1 MPEDDFKPKLGR
13 IRDQRTAKSIR
24 HSTRVIEEVSRDVAR
39 PQRRRGHINPN
50 AHRRGMASGVVAA
63 TGGWTPGT
71 RRVVVRARYV
81 RLSKSNLG
89 PAHAHLR
96 YILRDGT
103 TREGLPGQLYDA
115 NGPASSDPFLA
126 RSENDP
132 HQFRFIVAPEDSARL
147 VDLQPVIRDLMKQM
161 EQDLG
166 TKLDWVAVDHFNT
179 GHPHTH
185 VVVRGCDERGQD
197 LIMARDYISH
207 GIRGRMQDLVTLEL
221 GPETELERMAR
232 QTNEMEQERITG
244 LDRGLLARATENV
257 LVVASSPVDP
267 QRHAMT
273 MGRLRKLETLGLAE
287 EERTGVWAFD
297 PQMELKLRQLGDRA
311 DKIKMMQRALD
322 AVGLE
327 RAPGTYAIFDR
338 GTRKEPLV
346 GKVVGTG
353 LVDEISDRSWLV
365 VDATDGRVHYIEA
378 GRLKPESIPV
388 RDAIVR
394 IVPNR
399 LSGKPQAA
407 PRIEVLAEP
416 APQTGPT
423 YNGPLWL
430 DRIVANP
437 DPSMQI
443 RAGFG
448 GALSRDL
455 DARKRWL
462 AAQDLG
468 RFKTDGGFELRTSAG
483 FQLQQ
488 REQNRIGTDI
498 AAKAGATYVPSVSG
512 TQARGTV
519 GETITTPA
527 SKLVVIRRESEL
539 TVVPWSKALE
549 RHRGREVAGVVTPQ
563 QLMIGRNRARPG
575 LER

>member
-1 MPEDDFKPKLGR
+1 MPEDDFKPRLGR

-24 HSTRVIEEVSRDVAR
+24 HSTRVIEEVSRNVAR
-39 PQRRRGHINPN
+39 PQRRHGHINPN

-81 RLSKSNLG
+81 RMSKSNLG

-147 VDLQPVIRDLMKQM
+147 ADLQPVIRDLMKQM
-161 EQDLG
+161 ERDLG

-185 VVVRGCDERGQD
+185 VVVRGRDERGQD

-221 GPETELERMAR
+221 GPETELERISR
-232 QTNEMEQERITG
+232 QINEIGQERMTG
-244 LDRGLLARATENV
+244 LDRGLIARAAENV
-257 LVVASSPVDP
+257 LVVASSPIDP

-273 MGRLRKLETLGLAE
+273 MGRLRKLETLGLAK
-287 EERTGVWAFD
+287 EERVGVWVFD

-365 VDATDGRVHYIEA
+365 VDATDGRVHYIEV
-378 GRLKPESIPV
+378 GRLKPDGVPP

-394 IVPNR
+394 IVPDQ
-399 LSGKPQAA
+399 LSGKPQAT
-407 PRIEVLAEP
+407 PRIEVLSDSAHQ
-416 APQTGPT
+416 AGPT
-423 YNGPLWL
+423 YDGPLWL
-430 DRIVANP
+430 DRIVASP
-437 DPSMQI
+437 DPSMQT

-448 GALSRDL
+448 AALSREL
-455 DARKRWL
+455 TSRKEWL
-462 AAQDLG
+462 VAQDLG
-468 RFKTDGGFELRTSAG
+468 RFKSDGGFDLRTSASA
-483 FQLQQ
+483 QLQQ
-488 REQNRIGTDI
+488 REQHRIGADI
-498 AAKAGATYVPSVSG
+498 AAKAGATYVPSISG
-512 TQARGTV
+512 AQARGTV
-519 GETITTPA
+519 GETITTPTA
-527 SKLVVIRRESEL
+527 KLVVIRRDAEL

-549 RHRGREVAGVVTPQ
+549 RHRGKEIAGIVTPH
-563 QLMIGRNRARPG
+563 QLMIGRNRTRPG